1 MYIEEFSFLQKPMKY
16 IKTGQCI
23 WCEKKE
29 PEVSFENKPHVL
41 PRSLGGNEIGFD
53 ICDDCNA
60 YFGKATSGKPALDF
74 VFKEIFNAYRFF
86 SQNLNP
92 ESYKKFHSAF
102 FNYYHK
108 KHLIKIK
115 NNFNASIITRQFK
128 RSLFYVFLQK
138 YHYITQN
145 GNHHMFDCIRNFVR
159 YDIGNPK
166 VFYVFNNIIL
176 APANKEH
183 PEVPMNTKLIE
194 DMMFSGLYPFW
205 CIGHLFYL
213 EIFPMAFNVNGLSY
227 LYKQTKEILLPVV
240 GNEGIFEFKDIM
252 QIDFLMQRF
261 NSQKTNP

>member
-1 MYIEEFSFLQKPMKY
+1 MKY

-108 KHLIKIK
+108 KHLTI
-115 NNFNASIITRQFK
+115 
-128 RSLFYVFLQK
+128 
-138 YHYITQN
+138 
-145 GNHHMFDCIRNFVR
+145 VR
-159 YDIGNPK
+159 
-166 VFYVFNNIIL
+166 
-176 APANKEH
+176 
-183 PEVPMNTKLIE
+183 
-194 DMMFSGLYPFW
+194 
-205 CIGHLFYL
+205 
-213 EIFPMAFNVNGLSY
+213 
-227 LYKQTKEILLPVV
+227 
-240 GNEGIFEFKDIM
+240 
-252 QIDFLMQRF
+252 
-261 NSQKTNP
+261 